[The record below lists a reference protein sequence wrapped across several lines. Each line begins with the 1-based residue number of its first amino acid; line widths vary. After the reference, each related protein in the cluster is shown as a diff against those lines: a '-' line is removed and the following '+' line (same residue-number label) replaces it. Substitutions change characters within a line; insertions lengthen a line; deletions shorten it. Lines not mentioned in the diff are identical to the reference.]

1 MLRTA
6 RTFSIFFFVVLFVLT
21 MIPHI
26 CSSQTM
32 NIAPHKIILNA
43 DGKTQTIL
51 AIVGMTLEIGYV
63 WVTDHDISLD
73 LDETFI
79 TKAVSVRYCPIDD
92 NLLISFDR
100 NVVQTDTDVVEMAGT
115 SVQADVYGSFIISNG
130 SETITKTF
138 SAVDTVEIVKPG
150 NK

>member
-1 MLRTA
+1 MLRAT

-26 CSSQTM
+26 SSSQTM
-32 NIAPHKIILNA
+32 NIAPHKIVLNA
-43 DGKTQTIL
+43 EGKTQTIL
-51 AIVGMTLEIGYV
+51 AIVGMTLESGYV
-63 WVTDHDISLD
+63 WVTDYDISLD

-79 TKAVSVRYCPIDD
+79 AKAVSVRYCPIDD

-100 NVVQTDTDVVEMAGT
+100 NVVQTNQDVVELAGKI
-115 SVQADVYGSFIISNG
+115 VPAAVNGSFIISNG
-130 SETITKTF
+130 SDTKEKTV
-138 SAVDTVEIVKPG
+138 SAEDTVEIVKPG